1 MKRACEV
8 AGIKKKA
15 APHSLRHAFA
25 THSFE
30 DGCDIRR
37 IQAVLGHVRL
47 ETTTLSIKV
56 AQARTDIVSP
66 LDRLHGN
73 QQPTR
78 NISPAKSSD
87 ASAAQPPVG
96 ELRLHMRKDPDPKS
110 DDTQV
115 TIQIV
120 GNEKLDFLLGIRAR
134 MSRPGFVTLEIP
146 PLESWQPVLDRLPQ
160 QQVDR
165 IIAPSFYELLQTH
178 ITARLIADSA
188 RHRPARQ

>member
-1 MKRACEV
+1 MTTAYSSPIHRYTNGTPYRQAMGRSAERCPVEDRL
-8 AGIKKKA
+8 A
-15 APHSLRHAFA
+15 AAL
-25 THSFE
+25 
-30 DGCDIRR
+30 
-37 IQAVLGHVRL
+37 AVM
-47 ETTTLSIKV
+47 
-56 AQARTDIVSP
+56 
-66 LDRLHGN
+66 DRLHGN

-78 NISPAKSSD
+78 NIFPAKSSD

-96 ELRLHMRKDPDPKS
+96 ELRLQMRKDPDPKS
-110 DDTQV
+110 DETQV

-120 GNEKLDFLLGIRAR
+120 GNEKPDFLLGIRAR

-165 IIAPSFYELLQTH
+165 IIAPSFYELLQTQ